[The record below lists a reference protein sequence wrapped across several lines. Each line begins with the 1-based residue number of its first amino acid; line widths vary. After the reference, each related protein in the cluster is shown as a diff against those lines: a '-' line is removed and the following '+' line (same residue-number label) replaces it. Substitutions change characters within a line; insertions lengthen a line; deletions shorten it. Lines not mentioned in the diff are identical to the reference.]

1 MNYYCNPMNYSYKYQ
16 FNKRDDGMACVSR
29 EGADPSLICFKGRYY
44 LFPSMTAGFIYSDDL

>member
-44 LFPSMTAGFIYSDDL
+44 LFPL